1 MNCKT
6 CKHFGGARAEI
17 SGFGDCTRI
26 VPLSELLVRAEA
38 EGENYISKYYNHDG
52 SVFNDPAMTKDG
64 EDYFSVLRVKENF
77 GCVLWEAK

>member
-6 CKHFGGARAEI
+6 CKHFGGASAQN

-26 VPLSELLVRAEA
+26 MAKAELNVKYKNDRFE
-38 EGENYISKYYNHDG
+38 YYNLDG
-52 SVFNDPAMTKDG
+52 STFDDPAMTKDK